1 VQPRYTTGPAQDRQ
15 VGEGRRPGSRGVA
28 RIPSPGDVLVYAI
41 GLALAGAGLPEAAAL
56 PDGHA
61 AGTGFL
67 TVALA
72 GETRLRAAVT
82 WYEDGTPTGGPGAP
96 AGRIRDCERALLR
109 AGFDIEYAAEAAGGC
124 LFVWRRSRGR

>member
-1 VQPRYTTGPAQDRQ
+1 MTAVSEESAA
-15 VGEGRRPGSRGVA
+15 GRRPGSRGVA
-28 RIPSPGDVLVYAI
+28 RIPSAGDVLVYAI
-41 GLALAGAGLPEAAAL
+41 GLALTGAGLPEADTL

-67 TVALA
+67 AVPLA
-72 GETRLRAAVT
+72 GETRSRAAVT
-82 WYEDGTPTGGPGAP
+82 WYEDGAP

-109 AGFDIEYAAEAAGGC
+109 AGFDVEYAAEAAGGR